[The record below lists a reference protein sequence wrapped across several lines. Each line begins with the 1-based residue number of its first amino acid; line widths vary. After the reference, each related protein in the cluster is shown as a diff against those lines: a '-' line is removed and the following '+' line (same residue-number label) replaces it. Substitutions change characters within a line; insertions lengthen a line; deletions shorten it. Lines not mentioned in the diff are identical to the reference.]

1 MVPDFAFGFLENGEG
16 GVSPDL
22 VPQEVGEA
30 KRGAADQQGHSGK
43 DSEEDCPRC
52 A

>member
-1 MVPDFAFGFLENGEG
+1 MVLNFAFGFLENGEG

-30 KRGAADQQGHSGK
+30 KRGGRGSARPQ
-43 DSEEDCPRC
+43 R
-52 A
+52 